1 MASRSIAIA
10 EPPSSHLRAFVRITG
25 LGFWFLL
32 CIVPHLLSSIA
43 GRSRWPRRFMR
54 GAAAICGADVR
65 CDGEPATRGTL
76 LIANHSSWL
85 DIPVLIA
92 ATGSTLVSKAEMSR
106 NPLVRWFADQNDTI
120 YVDRADKRSI
130 HSQASALTDALKGD
144 KPVGLFPE
152 GTVGNGGRLLPF
164 KPALLAAV
172 APPPAGTMIRPAA
185 IDYGPL
191 ARTIG
196 WGPEEAGV
204 TNALRVLGRKGR
216 FRVTVHLLPTLPQSA
231 DRKELARLAHDAIAA
246 ALAPSGVEPAGV

>member
-1 MASRSIAIA
+1 MESGSIAIA
-10 EPPSSHLRAFVRITG
+10 EPPSSHLRAFLRIAG

-32 CIVPHLLSSIA
+32 CIVPHALSRLA
-43 GRSRWPRRFMR
+43 GKSRWPRRFMR

-65 CDGEPATRGTL
+65 CDGEPAARGTL

-92 ATGSTLVSKAEMSR
+92 ATGSRLVSKAEMSR
-106 NPLVRWFADQNDTI
+106 NPLVRWFADQNETI

-130 HSQASALTDALKGD
+130 HDQMGAVARALKGD

-152 GTVGNGGRLLPF
+152 GTVSDGGRLLPF

-172 APPPAGTMIRPAA
+172 APPPEGTAIRPAA
-185 IDYGPL
+185 IDYGPF
-191 ARTIG
+191 ARGIG

-204 TNALRVLGRKGR
+204 SNALRVLGRKGR
-216 FRVTVHLLPTLPQSA
+216 FPVTVHLLPALPASA
-231 DRKELARLAHDAIAA
+231 DRKELARRAHDAIAA
-246 ALAPSGVEPAGV
+246 ALAPSGIEPAVV